1 MKRLAAYFFQGFLY
15 IAPLGVT
22 GYVLYRVFALVDEP
36 LRQLEVLFFD
46 KHIPGLGVLAVV
58 TLLTLLGWL
67 GSTIIARPIK
77 AVVRK
82 LLDRAP
88 LIGAIEGAVRDLLS
102 ALFAKE
108 RKFSH
113 PVVVQMSGV
122 SDLEKLGFI
131 TQEDLTDLGL
141 REKVAVYFPH
151 SYNFSGELFI
161 VPRERVRV
169 VNVSAQAAMKF
180 IVSGGMIHL
189 GEHREL
195 ALQQNIQPQNDLDKK
210 DAGQQDPEGGVDV
223 PPGGLSAANPP

>member
-1 MKRLAAYFFQGFLY
+1 MKRLVGYFFQGFIY

-22 GYVLYRVFALVDEP
+22 AYVLYQVFTMVDAPVRRIEE
-36 LRQLEVLFFD
+36 LAFGT
-46 KHIPGLGVLAVV
+46 HIPGLGVITLV

-67 GSTIIARPIK
+67 GSTIIARPFKTFI
-77 AVVRK
+77 RK

-88 LIGAIEGAVRDLLS
+88 LIAAIEGAVRDLLS

-108 RKFSH
+108 RKFSY
-113 PVVVQMSGV
+113 PVVVQMSGI

-131 TQEDLTDLGL
+131 TQEDLAELGL

-169 VNVSAQAAMKF
+169 VDISAQAAMKF

-189 GEHREL
+189 REHR
-195 ALQQNIQPQNDLDKK
+195 D
-210 DAGQQDPEGGVDV
+210 
-223 PPGGLSAANPP
+223 

>member
-1 MKRLAAYFFQGFLY
+1 MKRLVGYFFQGFIY

-22 GYVLYRVFALVDEP
+22 AYVLYRVFTLLDAPVRRIE
-36 LRQLEVLFFD
+36 EAYFGT
-46 KHIPGLGVLAVV
+46 HIPGLGVLTLL

-67 GSTIIARPIK
+67 GSTIIARPFK
-77 AVVRK
+77 TFTRK

-88 LIGAIEGAVRDLLS
+88 LIGMIEGAVRDLLS

-108 RKFSH
+108 RRFSH

-131 TQEDLTDLGL
+131 TQEDLTELGL

-151 SYNFSGELFI
+151 SYNFSGELYI

-169 VNVSAQAAMKF
+169 VNISAPAAMKF

-189 GEHREL
+189 GEHR
-195 ALQQNIQPQNDLDKK
+195 D
-210 DAGQQDPEGGVDV
+210 
-223 PPGGLSAANPP
+223 

>member
-1 MKRLAAYFFQGFLY
+1 MKRLAGYFFQGFLY

-22 GYVLYRVFALVDEP
+22 GYILYRVFMLIDTPV
-36 LRQLEVLFFD
+36 RQLEELFFET
-46 KHIPGLGVLAVV
+46 HIPGLGLLSVV
-58 TLLTLLGWL
+58 VLLTFLGWL
-67 GSTIIARPIK
+67 GSTIIARPFK
-77 AVVRK
+77 TFTRK

-88 LIGAIEGAVRDLLS
+88 LISMIEGAVRDLLS

-108 RKFSH
+108 RRFIH

-122 SDLEKLGFI
+122 TDLEKLGFI
-131 TQEDLTDLGL
+131 TQEDLSELGL

-169 VNVSAQAAMKF
+169 VHISAKAAMKF

-189 GEHREL
+189 REHR
-195 ALQQNIQPQNDLDKK
+195 D
-210 DAGQQDPEGGVDV
+210 
-223 PPGGLSAANPP
+223 

>member
-1 MKRLAAYFFQGFLY
+1 VKRLAGYFFQGFLY

-22 GYVLYRVFALVDEP
+22 GYVLYRVFMFVDTP
-36 LRQLEVLFFD
+36 VRQLEELFFER
-46 KHIPGLGVLAVV
+46 HIPGLGVLTVV
-58 TLLTLLGWL
+58 VLLTLLGRL
-67 GSTIIARPIK
+67 GSTIIARPFK
-77 AVVRK
+77 ALARK
-82 LLDRAP
+82 LIDRAP

-108 RKFSH
+108 RRFSH

-122 SDLEKLGFI
+122 TDLEKLGFI
-131 TQEDLTDLGL
+131 TQEDLAELGL

-169 VNVSAQAAMKF
+169 VDISAQAAMKF

-189 GEHREL
+189 KEHRE
-195 ALQQNIQPQNDLDKK
+195 
-210 DAGQQDPEGGVDV
+210 
-223 PPGGLSAANPP
+223 